1 MRHTYLL
8 SIISI
13 TLLFIIA
20 SCGNHRFTTASGLNP
35 KDFRRIGTEPER
47 LPTKSGRAKDR
58 LI

>member
-13 TLLFIIA
+13 LTFDNQHYTSIYNRILRKP
-20 SCGNHRFTTASGLNP
+20 SVYN
-35 KDFRRIGTEPER
+35 RIGTEPER